1 MHPSRPRRRWRP
13 AFATAVSATALAAV
27 AGCATPAV
35 TGAASSAVA
44 GPTTA
49 ATGIPSPSR
58 SSAPSAPSTTSPS
71 RSSAPSTPLPPP
83 AKTSGSSSN
92 GPTSQPPGGIL
103 SQVHIGGRVEV
114 KGNTVQYS
122 WPGVYFEGRFRGTG
136 VGIVLNDSAADY
148 EVQIDGATVAT
159 LVTPGQTTRWVNG
172 LSNTDHAV
180 RLVKRNDSPGNVSEF
195 AGFVAAPGGAI
206 LTGPGARSRQIEFIG
221 DSLTVGYGNTSTSRD
236 CTGDQIHRTT
246 DTDLS
251 YGAVTARQLSADY
264 QINAI
269 SGLGMVRNFNG
280 GSPGTTYR
288 TYYDQGLLNGSGDV
302 WNPGTWRPQLVVVYL
317 GTNDFSTALNPG
329 EPWTADSLVTD
340 YRSAYSAFL
349 QKLRARYGAKT
360 TIVAVG
366 TGSFANYVQQVVQER
381 VSAGDSRVRY
391 WSLDS
396 SGLDFTGCDDHYST
410 HDDRVIAG
418 RLSAFLGSLSLGW

>member
-1 MHPSRPRRRWRP
+1 MLPSRPRRRWRP

-27 AGCATPAV
+27 AGCAIPAA

-44 GPTTA
+44 AGTTTA

-58 SSAPSAPSTTSPS
+58 SSASP
-71 RSSAPSTPLPPP
+71 APSTPSPPP

-92 GPTSQPPGGIL
+92 GPTSYPLSGIL

-148 EVQIDGATVAT
+148 EVQIDSADVAT

-172 LSNTDHAV
+172 LSNTDHTV
-180 RLVKRNDSPGNVSEF
+180 RLVKRNDTPGNVSVF
-195 AGFVAAPGGAI
+195 GGFVAAPGGAI
-206 LTGPGARSRQIEFIG
+206 LAAPGARSRQIEFIG
-221 DSLTVGYGNTSTSRD
+221 DSLTVGYGNESTSRD

-264 QINAI
+264 QINAF

-280 GSPGTTYR
+280 GSPGTSYR

-302 WNPGTWRPQLVVVYL
+302 WNPGTWGWRPQVVVVYL
-317 GTNDFSTALNPG
+317 GTNDFSTAVHSG
-329 EPWTADSLVTD
+329 EPWTADSLVTG

-391 WSLDS
+391 WSLDG
-396 SGLDFTGCDDHYST
+396 SGLGFTGCDYHYST

-418 RLSAFLGSLSLGW
+418 RLSAFIGSLSLGW

>member
-1 MHPSRPRRRWRP
+1 M
-13 AFATAVSATALAAV
+13 
-27 AGCATPAV
+27 
-35 TGAASSAVA
+35 
-44 GPTTA
+44 
-49 ATGIPSPSR
+49 
-58 SSAPSAPSTTSPS
+58 
-71 RSSAPSTPLPPP
+71 
-83 AKTSGSSSN
+83 
-92 GPTSQPPGGIL
+92 
-103 SQVHIGGRVEV
+103 
-114 KGNTVQYS
+114 QYS

-269 SGLGMVRNFNG
+269 SGLGMVRNFND

-288 TYYDQGLLNGSGDV
+288 TYYDQKLLNGSGDV